1 MSYLCNN
8 QIVGIM
14 EELKSKERCYRATD
28 RMRDLI
34 MDNSSLLM
42 VMSRFGIPLGFGDKS
57 VESIC
62 AKQGVDVETFL
73 VVANFISGHKCEA
86 RNVSLRSLTDYLRQ
100 AHDYFLEFN
109 LPTIRRKLID
119 AIDCSGTD
127 EVALLILK
135 FYDEYVT
142 EVRRHMG
149 YENATVFSYIEQ
161 LLQGELSSDYSIET
175 FASKHNH
182 HIEER
187 LSELKNIIIRYYP
200 QKNNHLLNSVLFDII
215 NCEQDLMSHCAVEDD
230 ILVPAVERLEQELQ
244 ERGANGRGSDDDD
257 ALAGDKPE
265 QLSGREKDIIRC
277 VAKGMTNKEIA
288 DSLCLSVHTVTT
300 HRRNISGKL
309 QIHTPAGLTIYAIV
323 NGIVSLDEVE
333 LM

>member
-1 MSYLCNN
+1 
-8 QIVGIM
+8 M
-14 EELKSKERCYRATD
+14 EELKNKERCYRATD

-62 AKQGVDVETFL
+62 VKQGVDVGTFL
-73 VVANFISGHKCEA
+73 TVANFISGHHSEP

-109 LPTIRRKLID
+109 LPAIRRKLID

-149 YENATVFSYIEQ
+149 YENATVFSYVDQ
-161 LLQGELSSDYSIET
+161 LLQGELNSDYSIEI

-182 HIEER
+182 IEDR

-230 ILVPAVERLEQELQ
+230 ILVPAVECLEQELQ
-244 ERGANGRGSDDDD
+244 ERGANDRGTDGDD
-257 ALAGDKPE
+257 ALVGDKPE
-265 QLSGREKDIIRC
+265 LLSGREKDIIRC

-288 DSLCLSVHTVTT
+288 DNLCLSVHTVTT

-333 LM
+333 LA